1 MKLLAIA
8 DNYIPPDFMRSGLAS
23 LAELGVEIEVRHW
36 THASLIDLQHANLA
50 IEKGGPEAVAL
61 PPELSAR
68 LEDFDI
74 VVVQFAPLARAL
86 IEAAKKLK
94 VIAVLR
100 GGTENIDLASATQ
113 RGIAVLNTPS
123 RLARAV
129 AECTVGLILA
139 EMRNLARGHARL
151 MVGQWERSFPNSDDI
166 PELHR
171 RTVGLV
177 GYGAV
182 AQLVAKYL
190 DAFGCRLLAFDPYFK
205 GAPAPAL
212 RRDLPTLLRESD
224 VVSLHARLSAETQH
238 LIGGKE
244 LALMKPS
251 AILVNTARSGLVD
264 EAALLEALRRRRI
277 MGAALDVFGT
287 EPLPAGHPFLQLD
300 NVTLTPHLAGSTRDG
315 FRNSP
320 VLMAGHLAR
329 MLCGEG
335 SLPIVNGVTPGLRI
349 VRFSHSVHPDG
360 PMRSA

>member
-8 DNYIPPDFMRSGLAS
+8 DHYIPPDYMRSGLAS
-23 LAELGVEIEVRHW
+23 LAKLGVEIEVRHW
-36 THASLIDLQHANLA
+36 SHKNLVELQQANLA

-61 PPELSAR
+61 PAELTANLS
-68 LEDFDI
+68 EFDI
-74 VVVQFAPLARAL
+74 VVVQFAPVNRAF
-86 IEAAKKLK
+86 IAAAKKLK

-100 GGTENIDLASATQ
+100 GGTENVDTRFATQ
-113 RGIAVLNTPS
+113 RGIVVMNTPG

-129 AECTVGLILA
+129 AECTIGLILT
-139 EMRNLARGHARL
+139 EIRNLARGHTRL
-151 MVGQWERSFPNSDDI
+151 TQGKWDRSFPNSHDI
-166 PELHR
+166 PELFR

-190 DAFGCRLLAFDPYFK
+190 DAFGCRILAYDPYFK
-205 GAPAPAL
+205 GNPAPAEMCE
-212 RRDLPTLLRESD
+212 LPKLLHESD
-224 VVSLHARLSAETQH
+224 VVSLHARLCAETEH

-264 EAALLEALRRRRI
+264 EAALLQALRERRI
-277 MGAALDVFGT
+277 MGAALDVFDV
-287 EPLPAGHPFLQLD
+287 EPLPSDHPFLSLD
-300 NVTLTPHLAGSTRDG
+300 NVTLAPHLAGSTQDG

-329 MLCGEG
+329 MLRGEG
-335 SLPIVNGVTPGLRI
+335 TLPIVNGVQ
-349 VRFSHSVHPDG
+349 PDG
-360 PMRSA
+360 LIANRHPSQIDRAVS

>member
-1 MKLLAIA
+1 MKLLALA
-8 DNYIPPDFMRSGLAS
+8 DNYIPPDTMRSGLAS

-36 THASLIDLQHANLA
+36 SHASLVDLQHANLA

-61 PPELSAR
+61 PVELSAN
-68 LEDFDI
+68 LTGFDI
-74 VVVQFAPLARAL
+74 VVVQFAPLNRAF
-86 IEAAKKLK
+86 IEAAKNLK

-100 GGTENIDLASATQ
+100 GGTENIDVPFATQ
-113 RGIAVLNTPS
+113 RGIAVLNTPG

-129 AECTVGLILA
+129 AECTVGLILT
-139 EMRNLARGHARL
+139 EIRNLARGHARL
-151 MVGQWERSFPNSDDI
+151 MQGKWDRSFPNTDDI
-166 PELHR
+166 PELYR

-190 DAFGCRLLAFDPYFK
+190 EAFGCRILAFDPYFK
-205 GAPAPAL
+205 GDPDPAVL
-212 RRDLPTLLRESD
+212 RDLPTLLKESD
-224 VVSLHARLSAETQH
+224 VVSLHARLCAETQH
-238 LIGGKE
+238 LIGAKE

-264 EAALLEALRRRRI
+264 EAALLQALRERRI
-277 MGAALDVFGT
+277 MGAALDVFDT
-287 EPLPAGHPFLQLD
+287 EPLPSGHPFLGLD

-329 MLCGEG
+329 MLRGEG
-335 SLPIVNGVTPGLRI
+335 PLPIVNGVQPVLAN
-349 VRFSHSVHPDG
+349 SH
-360 PMRSA
+360 R

>member
-1 MKLLAIA
+1 MKLLALA
-8 DNYIPPDFMRSGLAS
+8 DHYIPPEIMRSGLAS
-23 LAELGVEIEVRHW
+23 LVELGVEIEVRHW
-36 THASLIDLQHANLA
+36 SHASLIDLQHANLA
-50 IEKGGPEAVAL
+50 IEKGGPDAVAL
-61 PPELSAR
+61 PAELTTNLAGY
-68 LEDFDI
+68 DI
-74 VVVQFAPLARAL
+74 VVVQFAPLNRAF

-94 VIAVLR
+94 AIAVLR
-100 GGTENIDLASATQ
+100 GGTENIDVACATE
-113 RGIAVLNTPS
+113 RGIAVLNTPG

-151 MVGQWERSFPNSDDI
+151 MQGNWNRSFPNSDDI
-166 PELHR
+166 PELYR

-190 DAFGCRLLAFDPYFK
+190 EAFGCRLLAFDPYFK
-205 GAPAPAL
+205 GDSAPAEL
-212 RRDLPTLLRESD
+212 HDLPTLLRESD

-238 LIGGKE
+238 LIGAKE

-251 AILVNTARSGLVD
+251 AILVNTARSGLVN
-264 EAALLEALRRRRI
+264 EAALLQALRERRI
-277 MGAALDVFGT
+277 MGAALDVFDT

-300 NVTLTPHLAGSTRDG
+300 NVTLTPHLAGSTGDA

-329 MLCGEG
+329 MLRGQG
-335 SLPIVNGVTPGLRI
+335 PLPIVNGVQPVLAKP
-349 VRFSHSVHPDG
+349 PD
-360 PMRSA
+360 

>member
-8 DNYIPPDFMRSGLAS
+8 DHYIPPEFMRSGLAA
-23 LAELGVEIEVRHW
+23 LAELGIEIEVRHW
-36 THASLIDLQHANLA
+36 SHASLVDLQHANLA
-50 IEKGGPEAVAL
+50 IEKSGPEAVVL
-61 PPELSAR
+61 PAELRAN
-68 LEDFDI
+68 LANFDI
-74 VVVQFAPLARAL
+74 VVVQFAPLNRAF
-86 IEAAKKLK
+86 IEAATKLK

-100 GGTENIDLASATQ
+100 GGTENIDVSFATQ
-113 RGIAVLNTPS
+113 RGIAVLNAPG

-151 MVGQWERSFPNSDDI
+151 VQGNWDRSFPNADDI
-166 PELHR
+166 PELYR

-182 AQLVAKYL
+182 AQLVAKFL
-190 DAFGCRLLAFDPYFK
+190 ESFGCRLLAFDPYFK
-205 GAPAPAL
+205 GDPAPVEL
-212 RRDLPTLLRESD
+212 RELQTLLRESD

-238 LIGGKE
+238 LIGAKE
-244 LALMKPS
+244 LALMKPT

-264 EAALLEALRRRRI
+264 EVALVQALRERRI
-277 MGAALDVFGT
+277 MGAALDVFDT

-300 NVTLTPHLAGSTRDG
+300 NVTLTPHLAGSTGDA

-329 MLCGEG
+329 MLRGD
-335 SLPIVNGVTPGLRI
+335 SPLPIVNGVQPVMATTP
-349 VRFSHSVHPDG
+349 
-360 PMRSA
+360 A